1 MISVI
6 NIKGD
11 KSITHRIIML
21 SSIISNDIIIKNPS
35 NCIDVLSTIDAL
47 NLCGAN
53 IIINNNEITNN
64 SKIHKNPSTVLDCGN
79 SGTTARLLIGLL
91 FGMGI
96 SATID
101 GDSSLRS
108 RPMDRVLDPLES
120 MNLKYQSLNKKLP
133 IHLYSSKLNPANSY
147 TLKVASAQVKS
158 SILFASFNNPVKI
171 IDKFG
176 TRDHTERMFKFFKN
190 NKQHKIEYI
199 VPGDISNA
207 AFIICAGIFIK
218 DSNFLIKNVLFNE
231 SRNGFINVLKKMNA
245 DIFFK
250 NVTEIQN
257 EKVCDILVRYNPNLI
272 PYQVSDNIIVKMI
285 DEIPIL
291 AVVYCF
297 VNFKT
302 SLSNLSELRIKES
315 DRISEICSHLNRGN
329 VDIIEKN
336 ESLYIN
342 PDKKLYNTINIT
354 SKDHR
359 IIMACEVFNLIISKK
374 ISKKQHSEVDISFP
388 DFYKI
393 ISNLVK

>member
-1 MISVI
+1 
-6 NIKGD
+6 
-11 KSITHRIIML
+11 
-21 SSIISNDIIIKNPS
+21 
-35 NCIDVLSTIDAL
+35 
-47 NLCGAN
+47 
-53 IIINNNEITNN
+53 
-64 SKIHKNPSTVLDCGN
+64 
-79 SGTTARLLIGLL
+79 
-91 FGMGI
+91 
-96 SATID
+96 
-101 GDSSLRS
+101 
-108 RPMDRVLDPLES
+108 MDRVLDPLES
-120 MNLKYQSLNKKLP
+120 MNLKYKSLNKKLP
-133 IHLYSSKLNPANSY
+133 VHLHSSKLNPTNSY
-147 TLKVASAQVKS
+147 TLKVPSAQVKS

-190 NKQHKIEYI
+190 NKEHKIEYI

-231 SRNGFINVLKKMNA
+231 SRNGFITVLKKMNA

-250 NVTEIQN
+250 NITEIQN

-342 PDKKLYNTINIT
+342 PNKKLYNTINIT

-359 IIMACEVFNLIISKK
+359 IIMACEVFNLIISKR
-374 ISKKQHSEVDISFP
+374 ISEKQHSEVDISFP

-393 ISNLVK
+393 ISNLAK

>member
-1 MISVI
+1 MRNVI

-11 KSITHRIIML
+11 KSITHRVIML

-35 NCIDVLSTIDAL
+35 NCIDVLSTIDVL

-64 SKIHKNPSTVLDCGN
+64 SKIYKNPNSVLDCGN

-120 MNLKYQSLNKKLP
+120 MNLKYKSLNKKLP
-133 IHLYSSKLNPANSY
+133 VHLHSSKLNPTNSY
-147 TLKVASAQVKS
+147 TLKVPSAQVKS

-190 NKQHKIEYI
+190 NKEHRIEYF

-272 PYQVSDNIIVKMI
+272 PYQVSNNIIVKMI

-329 VDIIEKN
+329 VDIVEKN

-342 PDKKLYNTINIT
+342 PNKKLYNTINIT

-374 ISKKQHSEVDISFP
+374 ISKKQYSEVDISFP

>member
-1 MISVI
+1 MRNVI

-11 KSITHRIIML
+11 KSITHRVIML

-53 IIINNNEITNN
+53 IIINNNEIANN
-64 SKIHKNPSTVLDCGN
+64 SKIHKNPKSVLDCGN

-120 MNLKYQSLNKKLP
+120 MNLKYKSLNKKLP
-133 IHLYSSKLNPANSY
+133 IHLYSSKLNPTNSY

-190 NKQHKIEYI
+190 NKEHKIEYI

-250 NVTEIQN
+250 NITEIQN

-315 DRISEICSHLNRGN
+315 DRISEICLHLSRGN

-336 ESLYIN
+336 EGLNIN
-342 PDKKLYNTINIT
+342 PNKKLYNTINIT

-359 IIMACEVFNLIISKK
+359 IIMACEVFNLIISKR

-393 ISNLVK
+393 ISNLAK

>member
-1 MISVI
+1 MGSVI

-35 NCIDVLSTIDAL
+35 NCIDVLSTIDVL

-64 SKIHKNPSTVLDCGN
+64 SKIYKNPNSVLDCGN

-120 MNLKYQSLNKKLP
+120 MNLKYKSLNKKLP
-133 IHLYSSKLNPANSY
+133 VHLHSSKLNPTNSY
-147 TLKVASAQVKS
+147 TLKVPSAQVKS

-190 NKQHKIEYI
+190 NKEHKIEYI

-231 SRNGFINVLKKMNA
+231 SRNGFITVLKKMNA

-250 NVTEIQN
+250 NITEIQN

-359 IIMACEVFNLIISKK
+359 IIMACEVFNLIISKR
-374 ISKKQHSEVDISFP
+374 ISEKQHSEVDISFP

-393 ISNLVK
+393 ISNLAK

>member
-1 MISVI
+1 MGSVI

-35 NCIDVLSTIDAL
+35 NCIDVLSTIDVL

-64 SKIHKNPSTVLDCGN
+64 SKIYKNPNSVLDCGN

-120 MNLKYQSLNKKLP
+120 MNLKYKSLNKKLP
-133 IHLYSSKLNPANSY
+133 LHLHSSKLNPTNSY
-147 TLKVASAQVKS
+147 TLKVPSAQVKS

-190 NKQHKIEYI
+190 NKEHKIEYI

-231 SRNGFINVLKKMNA
+231 SRNGFITVLKKMNA

-250 NVTEIQN
+250 NITEIQN

-342 PDKKLYNTINIT
+342 PNKKLYNTINIT

-359 IIMACEVFNLIISKK
+359 IIMACEVFNLIISKR
-374 ISKKQHSEVDISFP
+374 ISEKQHSEVDISFP

-393 ISNLVK
+393 ISNLAK

>member
-1 MISVI
+1 MGSVI

-35 NCIDVLSTIDAL
+35 NCIDVLSTIDVL

-64 SKIHKNPSTVLDCGN
+64 SKIYKNPNSVLDCGN

-120 MNLKYQSLNKKLP
+120 MNLKYKSLNKKLP
-133 IHLYSSKLNPANSY
+133 VHLHSSKLNPTNSY
-147 TLKVASAQVKS
+147 TLKVPSAQVKS

-190 NKQHKIEYI
+190 NKEHKIEYI

-231 SRNGFINVLKKMNA
+231 SRNGFITVLKKMNA

-250 NVTEIQN
+250 NITEIQN

-342 PDKKLYNTINIT
+342 PNKKLYNTINIT

-359 IIMACEVFNLIISKK
+359 IIMACEVFNLIISKR
-374 ISKKQHSEVDISFP
+374 ISEKQHSEVDISFP

-393 ISNLVK
+393 ISNLAK

>member
-1 MISVI
+1 MGSVI

-35 NCIDVLSTIDAL
+35 NCIDVLSTIDVL

-64 SKIHKNPSTVLDCGN
+64 SKIYKNPNSVLDCGN

-120 MNLKYQSLNKKLP
+120 MNLKYKSLNKKLP
-133 IHLYSSKLNPANSY
+133 LHLHSSKLNPISSY
-147 TLKVASAQVKS
+147 TLKVPSAQVKS

-190 NKQHKIEYI
+190 NKEHKIEYI

-231 SRNGFINVLKKMNA
+231 SRNGFITVLKKMNA

-250 NVTEIQN
+250 NITEIQN
-257 EKVCDILVRYNPNLI
+257 EKVCDILVRFNPNLI

-342 PDKKLYNTINIT
+342 PNKKLYNTINIT

-359 IIMACEVFNLIISKK
+359 IIMACEVFNLIISKR
-374 ISKKQHSEVDISFP
+374 ISEKQHSEVDISFP

-393 ISNLVK
+393 ISNLAK

>member
-1 MISVI
+1 MGSVI

-35 NCIDVLSTIDAL
+35 NCIDVLSTIDVL

-53 IIINNNEITNN
+53 IIVNNNEIANN
-64 SKIHKNPSTVLDCGN
+64 SKIYKNPNSVLDCGN

-120 MNLKYQSLNKKLP
+120 MNLKYKSLNKKLP
-133 IHLYSSKLNPANSY
+133 VHLHSSKLNPTNSY
-147 TLKVASAQVKS
+147 TLKVPSAQVKS

-190 NKQHKIEYI
+190 NKEHKIEYI

-231 SRNGFINVLKKMNA
+231 SRNGFITVLKKMNA

-250 NVTEIQN
+250 NITEIQN

-315 DRISEICSHLNRGN
+315 DRISEICSHLNRAN

-342 PDKKLYNTINIT
+342 PNKKLYNTINIT

-359 IIMACEVFNLIISKK
+359 IIMACEVFNLIISKR
-374 ISKKQHSEVDISFP
+374 ISEKQHSEVDISFP

-393 ISNLVK
+393 ISNLAK

>member
-1 MISVI
+1 MGSVI

-35 NCIDVLSTIDAL
+35 NCIDVLSTIDVL

-64 SKIHKNPSTVLDCGN
+64 SKIYKNPNSVLDCGN

-120 MNLKYQSLNKKLP
+120 MNLKYKSLNKKLP
-133 IHLYSSKLNPANSY
+133 VHLHSSKLNPTNSY
-147 TLKVASAQVKS
+147 TLKVPSAQVKS

-190 NKQHKIEYI
+190 NKEHRIEYF

-393 ISNLVK
+393 ISGLTK